1 MMRICLMLT
10 IFSCWALSSGYCQS
24 PDTVKQIDEVVIR
37 GYLARQ
43 PLVQVPASVAV
54 LDGKDLKSGSQQS
67 LLPAMNSISGIRM
80 EERSPGSYRLSIRG
94 SLLRSPFGVRNVKV
108 YFNDLP
114 LTDAS
119 GNTYINLI
127 DPALLQNI
135 EILKGPDGSLFGANS
150 GGVVLMNSEKK
161 GTARLEGSISGGSY
175 GLFRQHV
182 RVNQSSKQVEWSLG
196 EALQH
201 SDGYRQQSALKRLSL
216 LGSGKLRYSNS
227 NSIKITLLFSDLHY
241 ETPGALTEAQY
252 RDDPHQARPGS
263 AASPGAIEQ
272 KSGIYNKT
280 FFGGITHEISLS
292 KNLKHVLSVFGT
304 LTNYKNPFITNY
316 EVRDEKNAGYRTY
329 LEYDLDNPDFNLK
342 FYAGSEGQW
351 GRQRISNFQNNGGAR
366 GTVIARDT
374 AEITSVFYFARATLN
389 IHERFTA
396 EISTSFNQYRFDL
409 GRVDRG
415 NPSDEWMP
423 RIALSYRFTQSFAVR
438 GSLSRGYSPPTIAEI
453 RSSGYETSPDLR
465 AETGW
470 NGELGTRFTIW
481 NSRVQVDASAFRF
494 ALRDAIVRGV
504 ASNDADYFLNAGGVD
519 QTGFECML
527 FAWLVP
533 QRSTGVRHAA
543 YGLIRGMSLR
553 MSYTYSHFR
562 FNDYVDYESV
572 YSGNKL
578 TGVPESNLVSSL
590 IINFPQHLNLFIQ
603 AITTSRIPLDDAN
616 DHYASHYELLQA
628 RANWTGIRTN
638 DLSVELFLG
647 ADNLLNQKYSLGNDI
662 NAFGGRYYNAAPM
675 LNFYGGVNVKLY

>member
-1 MMRICLMLT
+1 MLRICLILT
-10 IFSCWALSSGYCQS
+10 IFSGWTLNSGYCQS
-24 PDTVKQIDEVVIR
+24 ADTIRQIDEVVIQ

-54 LDGKDLKSGSQQS
+54 LDGKDLRYGSQQS
-67 LLPAMNSISGIRM
+67 LLPAINSVPGIRM

-114 LTDAS
+114 FTDAS

-150 GGVVLMNSEKK
+150 GGVVLMNSETKD
-161 GTARLEGSISGGSY
+161 TARLEGSISGGSY

-182 RVNQSSKQVEWSLG
+182 RVNQASKRVEWSFG
-196 EALQH
+196 EALQR
-201 SDGYRQQSALKRLSL
+201 SDGYRQQSAMKRLSL
-216 LGSGKLRYSNS
+216 LGSARINYQKANSVKL
-227 NSIKITLLFSDLHY
+227 TLLFSDLHY

-252 RDDPHQARPGS
+252 KDDPHQARPGS
-263 AASPGAIEQ
+263 AASPGAVEQ
-272 KSGIYNKT
+272 KTGIYNKT
-280 FFGGITHEISLS
+280 FFGGLTHEVGLS
-292 KNLKHVLSVFGT
+292 HRLKHVLSFFGT
-304 LTNYKNPFITNY
+304 LTDYKNPFITNY
-316 EVRDEKNAGYRTY
+316 EVRDEKNAGFRTY
-329 LEYDLDNPDFNLK
+329 LEYDITKSDFDLK

-351 GRQRISNFQNNGGAR
+351 GRQQISNFQNNGGAR
-366 GTVIARDT
+366 GALVVRDT
-374 AEITSVFYFARATLN
+374 ATITSVFYFARATLN
-389 IHERFTA
+389 FRNRLTA
-396 EISTSFNQYRFDL
+396 EISASLNQFGFDFADI
-409 GRVDRG
+409 DRRDPA
-415 NPSDEWMP
+415 NEWMP
-423 RIALSYRFTQSFAVR
+423 RLALSYRFTQSFAIR

-470 NGELGTRFTIW
+470 NGELGTRFTLW

-494 ALRDAIVRGV
+494 MLKDAIVRGV
-504 ASNDADYFLNAGGVD
+504 ASNDAEYFLNAGSIK

-527 FAWLVP
+527 FTWLVP
-533 QRSTGVRHAA
+533 QRSTRVRHAA

-553 MSYTYSHFR
+553 VSYTFSHFR

-572 YSGNKL
+572 YSGNRL
-578 TGVPESNLVSSL
+578 TGVPESNLVSGL
-590 IINFPQHLNLFIQ
+590 TINFPQHLNLFIQ

-662 NAFGGRYYNAAPM
+662 NAFGDRYYNAAPM